1 MVGLPA
7 GQRRRGLKFL
17 RDNGEVANVL
27 GGSVERW
34 LTCLALGGSMERWLK
49 LLRDSGEVARDPAVM
64 QKNCCCDDYFHRQC
78 HIRCSAVGWQ
88 DGSEGEGT
96 CCPA

>member
-1 MVGLPA
+1 M
-7 GQRRRGLKFL
+7 KFL

-49 LLRDSGEVARDPAVM
+49 LLRDSGEVARDPAG
-64 QKNCCCDDYFHRQC
+64 QWR
-78 HIRCSAVGWQ
+78 G
-88 DGSEGEGT
+88 G
-96 CCPA
+96 